1 LPIVAAAALT
11 PAAWYL
17 AAQAGPVPLLLWW
30 LAGAWLVAV
39 AGLVLVQF
47 GPRHL
52 RAVAFPLA
60 FLLFTLPPPVRVQSA
75 VQAPLQEAT
84 TSCAAAVLPRL
95 GVPVERSGFVLRLP
109 SGDLGV
115 VEACSGVRS
124 VSAIVAVAALVAFV
138 RGLGAVRGLLLTLL
152 ALPVVAAANAVRVI
166 LSGVLLEAVGPWV
179 NEGVAHE
186 ALGVVTLLAGLAGV
200 LALSSCLRPGGGRR
214 TEDGGRNEVSPIP
227 SSVLRPPSCA
237 GAWLAAGLLGAA
249 ALGSGAAAWTGARV
263 APADEQSA
271 PLEMLAHD
279 LGPWRG
285 TDEPIAPDVRAELGY
300 DQAVYRVY
308 RNAVGQRVHAWVL
321 YWSAA
326 GAGKEYVHHPDV
338 CWPNRGWAAVDGGR
352 KPVPLAPPAAL
363 SASVRRFE
371 RDGQRQVIY
380 YWAQDGAAVWSEED
394 ERRAR
399 SGSGSP
405 GWVVDRLTGHV
416 TPRLVVLVGA
426 DLWDASG
433 YAEQAVEEFV
443 GTFAAELYRVCPW
456 ARPGER

>member
-1 LPIVAAAALT
+1 MAPPSAAVPPSARAAFRAAWAAVAAGGVALAWWLARFWGTNPAYADRVLIPLAAAWLLRRRADDLRALPPSPSSLGLLPIVAAAALT

-30 LAGAWLVAV
+30 LAGAWLVVV

-214 TEDGGRNEVSPIP
+214 TGVRGR
-227 SSVLRPPSCA
+227 
-237 GAWLAAGLLGAA
+237 
-249 ALGSGAAAWTGARV
+249 
-263 APADEQSA
+263 D
-271 PLEMLAHD
+271 
-279 LGPWRG
+279 
-285 TDEPIAPDVRAELGY
+285 
-300 DQAVYRVY
+300 
-308 RNAVGQRVHAWVL
+308 
-321 YWSAA
+321 
-326 GAGKEYVHHPDV
+326 
-338 CWPNRGWAAVDGGR
+338 
-352 KPVPLAPPAAL
+352 
-363 SASVRRFE
+363 
-371 RDGQRQVIY
+371 
-380 YWAQDGAAVWSEED
+380 
-394 ERRAR
+394 
-399 SGSGSP
+399 
-405 GWVVDRLTGHV
+405 
-416 TPRLVVLVGA
+416 
-426 DLWDASG
+426 
-433 YAEQAVEEFV
+433 
-443 GTFAAELYRVCPW
+443 
-456 ARPGER
+456 